1 MGNCEILSS
10 GDKIKLIRK
19 KYGLRQDDIVGE
31 EVTRN
36 LISQIE
42 HNKAKLTRSTAE
54 IIIKNLNEIAKKN
67 DFSIDVTADYLLEDE
82 ESQANSIL
90 EDYVDNLKNLLVY
103 KEDTFFAELKKAEEF
118 LIHWDIREKKIEI
131 YELAGDYF
139 YIQNDL
145 EKSVL
150 YYEKAFDL
158 LDKTSYSKA
167 LLSILRKLSL
177 MYLNSLKYDRC
188 IECCN
193 FALNHF
199 KDMPEDYVKIFMYNS
214 ALCYYYM
221 KYYEKALEIIDKLE
235 PLVKNNTSKLI
246 DVLNNKACCFDSL
259 NKLDKAANVYLN
271 VLELLENIDSD
282 SSKHLL
288 ILSNAIDIYIKLN
301 ERSNVVKY
309 FNMLLNKL
317 PNVDQNS
324 LYLSSAYFYLY
335 KAFKYFN
342 NLNEAE
348 ESLIKSL
355 EFSKKNKQYPFQ
367 ERAISNLADLYISSN
382 NFERLEDINDE
393 AIFLSNINKKP
404 CTSIFYKLLK
414 FFNKNNKPNNIDN
427 ILNFLIKFKQ

>member
-90 EDYVDNLKNLLVY
+90 EDYVDNLRNLIVY
-103 KEDTFFAELKKAEEF
+103 KSPRFYESLKKAEEF
-118 LIHWDIREKKIEI
+118 LIQWDIKEKKIEI

-139 YIQNDL
+139 YIQNNL

-188 IECCN
+188 VECCN

-199 KDMPEDYVKIFMYNS
+199 KDMPEDYVLIFLFNS

-221 KYYEKALEIIDKLE
+221 KYYEKALEIIDRLE
-235 PLVKNNTSKLI
+235 PLIKDTPSKLI
-246 DVLNNKACCFDSL
+246 DVLNNKACCFDAL
-259 NKLDKAANVYLN
+259 NQFDKASEVYSNILKILN
-271 VLELLENIDSD
+271 DIDPNSNQ
-282 SSKHLL
+282 HLL
-288 ILSNAIDIYIKLN
+288 ILSNAMDIYIKLDDKDK
-301 ERSNVVKY
+301 VIKY
-309 FNMLLNKL
+309 FNLLIAKL
-317 PNVDQNS
+317 PNVDQS
-324 LYLSSAYFYLY
+324 DSYLDMAYFHLAN
-335 KAFKYFN
+335 AFKYFGD
-342 NLNEAE
+342 LQKTE
-348 ESLIKSL
+348 EYLLKSL
-355 EFSKKNKQYPFQ
+355 TFVKKYRIYSLYEKVINF
-367 ERAISNLADLYISSN
+367 LTDLYIDFN
-382 NFERLEDINDE
+382 DFEKLEELKNE
-393 AIFLSNINKKP
+393 AIILSNSQKKV
-404 CTSIFYKLLK
+404 CTTVFYKLLK
-414 FFNKNNKPNNIDN
+414 FLNKNNRTEDIDK
-427 ILNFLIKFKQ
+427 ILNFLMRFN